1 MRPFNYFR
9 PTNLTEGKALLKEL
23 KSSKILAGGTDLVIQ
38 LRKGEI
44 KPENVVDITGI
55 AELGEI
61 IVEEEQVLIGSL
73 ATFQQVASH
82 PIIKDEFACLAQ
94 ACALVGSP
102 QIRNQGTIG
111 GNIINA
117 SPAAD
122 SVPALVALGARVRIE
137 QQDKQWEAGVTEI
150 LTGVGKTNLTGEQVL
165 TYITIPRIR
174 PKQRS
179 SFTKLA
185 RRNALAIARMSMA
198 ACVQMDINNLIK
210 NAIISLGAV
219 GPNPYRVPE
228 VESFLIGKELSPQV
242 VEKAAQQLAALV
254 KEKLGQRPSAVYKNV
269 AILGI
274 ARETLT
280 KLANNVGGG

>member
-1 MRPFNYFR
+1 MRPFSYFR
-9 PTNLTEGKALLKEL
+9 PANLTEAKALLKEL
-23 KSSKILAGGTDLVIQ
+23 KSPKILAGGTDLVIQ

-44 KPENVVDITGI
+44 NPENIVDITGV

-61 IVEEEQVLIGSL
+61 IVEEEQVLIGSMV
-73 ATFQQVASH
+73 TFQQVASH
-82 PIIKDEFACLAQ
+82 PIIKDELACLAQ

-137 QQDKQWEAGVTEI
+137 QQDKQWEAGVTDI
-150 LTGVGKTNLTGEQVL
+150 LTGVGKTSLTSEQVL
-165 TYITIPRIR
+165 TNITIPRTH
-174 PKQRS
+174 PKQIS

-198 ACVQMDINNLIK
+198 GCVQMDMNNLVK
-210 NAIISLGAV
+210 YATISLGAV

-242 VEKAAQQLAALV
+242 VEEAAQQLAILV

-274 ARETLT
+274 ARETLN
-280 KLANNVGGG
+280 KLANNVVGG